1 MSDPTKADAYT
12 EEDLRKARVLLRD
25 LGLVGDPHEDHDV
38 RLILAFRAEARREA
52 LEPNAKTLL
61 ARQELAEATLSRIR
75 YEAEQSEREACERIV
90 CDKLAGFASVH
101 PAALGA
107 LNAIITAF
115 RERAK

>member
-90 CDKLAGFASVH
+90 EEMRATTQVGHAIAACDEL
-101 PAALGA
+101 LRR
-107 LNAIITAF
+107 L